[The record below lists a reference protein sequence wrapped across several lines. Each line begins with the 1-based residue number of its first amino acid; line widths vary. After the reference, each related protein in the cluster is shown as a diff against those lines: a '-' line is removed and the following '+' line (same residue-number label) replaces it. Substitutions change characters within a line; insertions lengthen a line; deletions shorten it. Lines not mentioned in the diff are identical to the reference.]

1 MLHVKQ
7 ELLAGLR
14 QALDGLLPGSGQ
26 QALFESP
33 KVAAHGDLAI
43 TAAMQLAK
51 ALKKNPRELGEQLRA
66 ALLALPIYQTWVQD
80 IEIAGPGFINLRLKP
95 ATKQQIVREVLS
107 AKERFG
113 YQSPTAVDKA
123 QGQSDAK
130 IRQRVLVEFV
140 SANPTG
146 PLHVGHGRQAAL
158 GDAICNLL
166 ETQGLDV
173 YREFYYNDAGVQIDT
188 LAKSTQLRAQGF
200 KPGDAC
206 WPTDPD
212 NPASKAFY
220 NGEYIADIAA
230 DFLAKKTVAADDRS
244 FTASGDVNDLNSIRQ
259 FAVAYLRH
267 EQDLDLK
274 AFDVKFDNYYLESSL
289 YTEGKVAE
297 AVARLQAAGKTYEQ
311 DGALWLKS
319 TDYGDDKDRVM
330 RKSDGTFTYFVPD
343 VAYHIAKWQR
353 GFARVVNIQ
362 GSDHHGTITRVRAG
376 LQAANVGIPEGYPD
390 YVLHTMVR
398 VMRGGEE
405 VKISKRA
412 GSYVTL
418 RDLIEWTSKDAVR
431 FFLLSRKPDT
441 EYTFDVDLAVTKNND
456 NPVYYVQYAHARICS
471 VLVNSFGTAKDLT
484 SGSTSPAAQA
494 ISNQPNNLTH
504 SIEERRQLLS
514 KALEG
519 LASADLSPLESAPAQ
534 SLMMLLAKYPDM
546 LSAAAQDFAP
556 HDVTFYLRELAAAY
570 HSYYDAER
578 ILVDDPR
585 VKQARLAL
593 VAATAQVLHNGLALL
608 GVSAPDAM

>member
-14 QALDGLLPGSGQ
+14 QALDGLSPGSGR
-26 QALFESP
+26 QAVFESP

-95 ATKQQIVREVLS
+95 SAKQQVVREVLS
-107 AKERFG
+107 AKTRFG
-113 YQSPTAVDKA
+113 F
-123 QGQSDAK
+123 QGQTVVETSPETAK
-130 IRQRVLVEFV
+130 GLSVATTRQRVLVEFV

-200 KPGDAC
+200 KPGDDC

-230 DFLAKKTVAADDRS
+230 DFLAKKTVTADDRS
-244 FTASGDVNDLNSIRQ
+244 FTASGDVNDLEGIRQ

-267 EQDLDLK
+267 EQDLDFK
-274 AFDVKFDNYYLESSL
+274 AFDVKFDNYDLESSL
-289 YTEGKVAE
+289 YTDGKVAD

-319 TDYGDDKDRVM
+319 TDYCDDKDRVM

-362 GSDHHGTITRVRAG
+362 GGDHHGTIARVRAG

-390 YVLHTMVR
+390 YVLHTKVR

-471 VLVNSFGTAKDLT
+471 VLAKA
-484 SGSTSPAAQA
+484 STDFS
-494 ISNQPNNLTH
+494 
-504 SIEERRQLLS
+504 
-514 KALEG
+514 
-519 LASADLSPLESAPAQ
+519 SADLSPLDSAPAQ
-534 SLMMLLAKYPDM
+534 SLMLLLAKYPDM
-546 LSAAAQDFAP
+546 LSAAAKDFAP

-578 ILVDDPR
+578 ILVDDPL

-608 GVSAPDAM
+608 GVSAPESM